1 MSGLKVNRLVSA
13 GIPHLISSKSVIR
26 LESSA
31 QELVLGFFWY
41 PDGPAPPLEME
52 SDSALSLDLL
62 RVGGTLIVVG
72 TEGLC
77 PAWLLVPLV
86 VGVEDTE
93 VTTGGA
99 EVEA

>member
-1 MSGLKVNRLVSA
+1 MNRLVSA
-13 GIPHLISSKSVIR
+13 GIPHLILSSHSFDFF
-26 LESSA
+26 
-31 QELVLGFFWY
+31 GFFWY
-41 PDGPAPPLEME
+41 PDGPAPSLEKE
-52 SDSALSLDLL
+52 SDSAMSLDLL
-62 RVGGTLIVVG
+62 RVGGTLAMVG

-77 PAWLLVPLV
+77 TAWLLVPLV